1 MQFDFEQMRR
11 SSLWIATPMYGGQ
24 CFGTYAQSMISL
36 AVLLTQEKIDFGV
49 DTLLNESLITRA
61 RNFCVQNFLKS
72 QATHLLFIDSDISFD
87 ARDVLMMLALM
98 GKDSSYDVLAGP
110 YPKKSIAWEK
120 VQKAVEREKGRSDPR
135 QLAGYGADFVLN
147 TIKNEGNLPLDVP
160 VEVEHAGTGFMM
172 IKRRVFEAF
181 EKAYSDRWYY
191 RTDGRSGKYNEKEKI
206 TAFFD
211 CVIDPQTKT
220 YLSEDYMFCDYY
232 RKIGGKIWMCP
243 WIKLEHTGTYVFG
256 GSLEKLKEI
265 DTSYTL

>member
-1 MQFDFEQMRR
+1 MKFDFEEMRR
-11 SSLWIATPMYGGQ
+11 ASLWVATPMYGGQ

-36 AVLLTQEKIDFGV
+36 AVLMTQEKINFGV

-61 RNFCVQNFLKS
+61 RNFCVKNFLKS
-72 QATHLLFIDSDISFD
+72 EATHLLFIDSDIGFD

-98 GKDSSYDVLAGP
+98 GKHSPYDVLTGP

-120 VQKAVEREKGRSDPR
+120 VQKAALQQKGNEQPSK
-135 QLAGYGADFVLN
+135 LSEYAADFVLN
-147 TIKNEGNLPLDVP
+147 P
-160 VEVEHAGTGFMM
+160 VDTFDGSCMKEPFEVEHAGTGFMM
-172 IKRRVFEAF
+172 IKRKVFEEF
-181 EKAYSDRWYY
+181 EKAYPDRWYY
-191 RTDGRSGKYNEKEKI
+191 RTDGRSSKYVEGEKI

-243 WIKLEHTGTYVFG
+243 WIKLDHTGTYVFK
-256 GSLEKLKEI
+256 GSLERLKEI
-265 DTSYTL
+265 ESSLTL